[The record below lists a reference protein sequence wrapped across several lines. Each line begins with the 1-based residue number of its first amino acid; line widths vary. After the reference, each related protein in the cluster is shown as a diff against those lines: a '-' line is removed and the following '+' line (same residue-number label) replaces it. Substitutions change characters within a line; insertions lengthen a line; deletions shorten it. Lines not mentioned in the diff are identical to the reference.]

1 MMCQICNEPYS
12 DKWILLF
19 SDDKGNKEELAGHE
33 DCLRPLKIKADEI
46 ERKLN
51 KSLSVDQMLKKLNI
65 KR

>member
-1 MMCQICNEPYS
+1 VICQICNEPYS

-19 SDDKGNKEELAGHE
+19 SDDKGNKEELTGHE
-33 DCLRPLKIKADEI
+33 DCLRPLKLKADDI

-51 KSLSVDQMLKKLNI
+51 KSLPVDQMLKKLNI